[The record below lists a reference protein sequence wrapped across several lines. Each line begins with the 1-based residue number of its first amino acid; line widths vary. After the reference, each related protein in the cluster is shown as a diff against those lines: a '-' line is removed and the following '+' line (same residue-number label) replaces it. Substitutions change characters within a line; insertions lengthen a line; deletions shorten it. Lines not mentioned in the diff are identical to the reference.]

1 MSEILVNKLTGT
13 STAGSIVVTGEGNST
28 TTNLQQ
34 GLAKAWVSLN
44 GTGTIAIRGSNN
56 VASLS
61 DGGSGDVTINFT
73 NAMSDANYASV
84 GNCDTNNA
92 YSVQFV
98 SMFNNTTG
106 NTDAAPTT
114 TAFRLGT
121 RESAGSGRD
130 EDYVL
135 VATHGDLA

>member
-1 MSEILVNKLTGT
+1 MALTQVIGTGIGASNTVTSEGGAVTT
-13 STAGSIVVTGEGNST
+13 S
-28 TTNLQQ
+28 LQQ
-34 GLAKAWVSLN
+34 GLAKAWAS
-44 GTGTIAIRGSNN
+44 IDGSGPTVFRDSFNC
-56 VASLS
+56 ASLS
-61 DGGSGDVTINFT
+61 DNGSGDTTITLT
-73 NAMSDANYASV
+73 NAMSNANYAAI

-114 TAFRLGT
+114 TSFRLGT